1 MPNFGT
7 RKRKVYHMCTTKWGE
22 KTSISTHFSRLW
34 YSFGTQIAICGT
46 PFSGCTTS
54 KTIIFYNFNHFY
66 NIYSFSKKDI
76 LLYISGFIADILVC
90 QRVNR
95 WLHPNVCTRSATQFF
110 LTARFWGNFGWANVL
125 LRWCEN
131 SFRERPRRCRLR
143 RPSSGAY
150 LRFHQRNLRYS
161 RKAKLSEIHLA
172 ICVKPHRSKESCQR
186 RIIHRTI

>member
-54 KTIIFYNFNHFY
+54 ETIIFYNFNHFY

-76 LLYISGFIADILVC
+76 LLYISGFIADILVLLSDKSW
-90 QRVNR
+90 Q
-95 WLHPNVCTRSATQFF
+95 TQED
-110 LTARFWGNFGWANVL
+110 TARLSFS
-125 LRWCEN
+125 RW
-131 SFRERPRRCRLR
+131 SSLFFRFPSPPQPKSE
-143 RPSSGAY
+143 SSGEVSDA
-150 LRFHQRNLRYS
+150 L
-161 RKAKLSEIHLA
+161 
-172 ICVKPHRSKESCQR
+172 PR
-186 RIIHRTI
+186 RIIGLLESVHPFWRLTATSVH